1 MTQAPPR
8 TRDVLRETA
17 AARVVWLQKRA
28 LANVSDAVATL
39 ARLRRCDPA
48 TVGTDPLVW
57 DVTLGDLPSQ
67 LTWAESDAPTPAE
80 RALHASLVLY
90 ALHQQSGDQPVHRPG
105 VRFGAAVGQL
115 ARARAIDEDLDSATV
130 GRLRHSALA
139 TDFEGHL
146 HHLRGLI
153 QLMRA
158 ESPSIGLDY
167 GLLAVDLWQ
176 LADPRQDSGT
186 VLSSWGRGL
195 HQRPRNTEP
204 TTNITA
210 TEETK

>member
-1 MTQAPPR
+1 MTQTPLR
-8 TRDVLRETA
+8 RRDALRETA
-17 AARVVWLQKRA
+17 TSRVNSLQTRA

-39 ARLRRCDPA
+39 ARLRRCSPA
-48 TVGTDPLVW
+48 AVGTDPLVW
-57 DVTLGDLPSQ
+57 EVTLADLPDP
-67 LTWAESDAPTPAE
+67 LTSVTSDLPTPAE
-80 RALHASLVLY
+80 RALHAALVLY
-90 ALHQQSGDQPVHRPG
+90 ALHQQSGDQPVHRHG
-105 VRFGAAVGQL
+105 VRFGSAVGRL
-115 ARARAIDEDLDSATV
+115 ARARAVDEELDTAVV
-130 GRLRHSALA
+130 GRLRHSAMA

-158 ESPSIGLDY
+158 ETPAIALDY

-186 VLSSWGRGL
+186 VLLRWGRDL
-195 HQRPRNTEP
+195 HQRPKNTDP
-204 TTNITA
+204 TT